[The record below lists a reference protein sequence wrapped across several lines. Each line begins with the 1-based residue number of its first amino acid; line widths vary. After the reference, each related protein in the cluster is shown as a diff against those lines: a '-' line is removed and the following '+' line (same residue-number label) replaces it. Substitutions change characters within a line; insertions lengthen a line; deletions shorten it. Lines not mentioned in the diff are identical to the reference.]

1 LFGVVAAIF
10 LVGGSA
16 AAEESEGAERVG
28 PPARRVRVRPSPTDD
43 FDSGF
48 DGFRDGFD
56 DDDDYVEYTL
66 SPPPTAAKPRVA
78 SQPVRGQVHE
88 PRTEPLTVRIE
99 HPRPAPAESW
109 HSSPVE
115 TWRSLLDD
123 TTSEAEPIGF
133 AHNGFHVEHEQRFS
147 SAQEFPALDQRR
159 VDYDEPFFDDIDT
172 YGGASDH
179 APRSRDAGPRGERNG
194 YHLPPRERHGRT
206 DRDPGS

>member
-1 LFGVVAAIF
+1 VDA
-10 LVGGSA
+10 
-16 AAEESEGAERVG
+16 
-28 PPARRVRVRPSPTDD
+28 PARRVRVRPSAADD

-66 SPPPTAAKPRVA
+66 SPPPAAARSRAA

-99 HPRPAPAESW
+99 HPRPAPAETW

-115 TWRSLLDD
+115 SWRSLLDD
-123 TTSEAEPIGF
+123 TASEAEPIGF
-133 AHNGFHVEHEQRFS
+133 AHNGFHVDYEQRLL
-147 SAQEFPALDQRR
+147 SAQEFPALDRRR

-179 APRSRDAGPRGERNG
+179 APRSRDAGPRGERRNG
-194 YHLPPRERHGRT
+194 YHLPPRDRHRRT